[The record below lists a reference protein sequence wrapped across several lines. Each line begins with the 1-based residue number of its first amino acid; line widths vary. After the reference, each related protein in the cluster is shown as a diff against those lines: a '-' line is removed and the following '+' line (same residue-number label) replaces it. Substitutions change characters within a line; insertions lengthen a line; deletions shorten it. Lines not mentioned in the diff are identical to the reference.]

1 MWQYEIKLKFQVIAQ
16 IISPIFTEQKILNF
30 ETNRSAA
37 NLFLWIPDLICC
49 KGKKKIE
56 GAEVSFT
63 SKIKENRT
71 HIGTDVA
78 TAKKATAF
86 VNVLAVPLS
95 ELLRHCMNHC
105 GKAEKQTSTF
115 NKASQISTTT
125 SWRWTEPPHKET
137 CKEVSCRYLA
147 TPIKRCAGCWSPSPK
162 SSGTRSV
169 CVNREGHFGI
179 CHYLLRLIGKL
190 SLCFFLLHILRL
202 YWWCPLLPTGCLMPP
217 LLTGL

>member
-1 MWQYEIKLKFQVIAQ
+1 MWQYEIKLKIPSYCTNYTSNIYRAKNSELWNKQESSKF
-16 IISPIFTEQKILNF
+16 IFMNSQL
-30 ETNRSAA
+30 
-37 NLFLWIPDLICC
+37 DLLQR
-49 KGKKKIE
+49 KKIQ

-71 HIGTDVA
+71 HKGTDVA

-86 VNVLAVPLS
+86 VDVLAVPLS

-147 TPIKRCAGCWSPSPK
+147 TPIKRCAGRWSPSPK

-169 CVNREGHFGI
+169 CLNREGHFGI